1 MPALQFSISIT
12 VTAMRLKMV
21 QTFKFISNSSSFH
34 SQQSLSLK
42 NTTAKTIQKKQH
54 HNNTK
59 IALFIFVLLYSIC
72 SQSLLVPA
80 MDELDFGDDETQ
92 LHQRKRKAPIPIS
105 KTARKTA
112 QKPARSPSSGKK
124 ETKKKKNE
132 QAQKKRREKKTS
144 TKKDEKIQRE
154 KKTNEKKTLEMAEG
168 LFSELLDLST
178 RVDIRPLEHK
188 PGKPI
193 RPLDELSCFSIDFYV
208 FFCIRIFLYHFL
220 VFIGI
225 RSWQRLQWVEQR
237 LLGFKDVWHPRRR
250 CVYLRNR

>member
-1 MPALQFSISIT
+1 
-12 VTAMRLKMV
+12 
-21 QTFKFISNSSSFH
+21 
-34 SQQSLSLK
+34 
-42 NTTAKTIQKKQH
+42 
-54 HNNTK
+54 
-59 IALFIFVLLYSIC
+59 
-72 SQSLLVPA
+72 

-92 LHQRKRKAPIPIS
+92 LPQRKRKTPIPIP

-112 QKPARSPSSGKK
+112 QKPARSPPSGKK
-124 ETKKKKNE
+124 ESKKEKNE

-144 TKKDEKIQRE
+144 TKKGEKIQRK
-154 KKTNEKKTLEMAEG
+154 KKTNEKATLEKAEG

-193 RPLDELSCFSIDFYV
+193 RPLDELSWFCIDFYYV
-208 FFCIRIFLYHFL
+208 FLYQDFFVSFFGLHWR
-220 VFIGI
+220 I

-237 LLGFKDVWHPRRR
+237 LLGFKDVWHPHRR